1 MSPKKTTQKNPAA
14 KEIRYADAMEELE
27 RILEALE
34 DDAIDVD
41 QLAEQ
46 VRRAS
51 ELLKLCRE
59 RLTETQVEIEKVV
72 AEFDPAGADNA
83 DAGA

>member
-1 MSPKKTTQKNPAA
+1 MSPKKVSA
-14 KEIRYADAMEELE
+14 KKEEIRYADAMAELE

-41 QLAEQ
+41 ELAAQ

-59 RLTETQVEIEKVV
+59 RLTQTQVEIEKVV
-72 AEFDPAGADNA
+72 AEFDPNGDEDAEAGA
-83 DAGA
+83 